1 MVRFH
6 KWINYLASTIPAFPA
21 QQDQYSLLLLL
32 RCLRHVGCSL
42 LSLTLTNVIIVT
54 INQTATSCHICM
66 NVVLIWTTSRCHLH
80 FKRSSWAA
88 FTLLCTSQSSCSML
102 SGQKP
107 LKFKWVTSLHEKGN
121 ITLNINVINCNNNNN
136 KSKKTSMNSL
146 EVLLNTIYYMKNLQT
161 IVWIFSFICRRT
173 QRRLHRQTEIVMLN
187 TDVCVCVSV
196 GGPEETWEASQVVTP
211 HERYLIVSNDFC
223 TLPSTTCGFSLLSTL
238 SQTKTRQIQRLFYIS
253 TTWSHPC
260 QQQIVGVFFPEL
272 P

>member
-1 MVRFH
+1 M
-6 KWINYLASTIPAFPA
+6 P
-21 QQDQYSLLLLL
+21 
-32 RCLRHVGCSL
+32 
-42 LSLTLTNVIIVT
+42 
-54 INQTATSCHICM
+54 
-66 NVVLIWTTSRCHLH
+66 HLH
-80 FKRSSWAA
+80 ECCTYLNHQSLSFAFQKVFVSS
-88 FTLLCTSQSSCSML
+88 FHTSCTSQSSCSML

-136 KSKKTSMNSL
+136 NKSKKTSMNSL

-161 IVWIFSFICRRT
+161 IVWIFCFFCRRK

-196 GGPEETWEASQVVTP
+196 GGPEERWEASQVVTP

-223 TLPSTTCGFSLLSTL
+223 TLPSTTCGFSLLCTL

-260 QQQIVGVFFPEL
+260 QQQIVGVFFPPNYRKKHWQEML
-272 P
+272 WNSLRKSMFRYFWSGIKRPIVFRLRCGFLRCWKHATECGKL